1 MNSSLKP
8 EGVFIL
14 FGIFSM
20 LAVSLEWHFVAETK
34 NLSECDKKNI
44 YMPGEL
50 YGRKLKPGE
59 RKIEKPLPKT
69 PSVFNDASS
78 ERSITMNFGNASSF
92 RSPYN
97 SVYNQSF
104 RGGNSIG

>member
-1 MNSSLKP
+1 MDSQLKP

-20 LAVSLEWHFVAETK
+20 LAVGLEWHFVAETK

-50 YGRKLKPGE
+50 YGRNLKPGE
-59 RKIEKPLPKT
+59 KKIEKAVPKT

-78 ERSITMNFGNASSF
+78 ERSITMNFAHGSSF
-92 RSPYN
+92 RSPYRSEYNNN
-97 SVYNQSF
+97 SQ
-104 RGGNSIG
+104 GGHSLG